1 MYKRLVEI
9 QGKRTLSPIFQIE
22 KDEVF
27 YHVREIPRQTKYI
40 CKPVNEKYGNA
51 LKKCIKW
58 KVF

>member
-51 LKKCIKW
+51 LKN
-58 KVF
+58 V